1 MHIVNLQKRGHHE
14 LVGKGFFEV
23 FPKSDFIDILN
34 WEEIFDEI
42 LRRKMAI
49 SDGIKTWVDPQREGI
64 SHETLKYF
72 EIVQFPVL
80 DDKGDVVVIVRS
92 SVDVTDKVMESY
104 LLDEAQTAAK
114 IGNWWVNLNT
124 GSVRWSSGIKELL
137 EVGEGFGALAP
148 NLELSTLSGNKIYI
162 SDYRGKYLLIDFW
175 ASWCGPCREENPNLV
190 EAYRVFNKYPFE
202 ILGISLDNP
211 SQKDALITAIEQD
224 KLEWTQSADF
234 RGWDSHPAKIYGVNS
249 IPSNFLLD
257 PEGKIIAKNL
267 TGSAL
272 IEMLKELFNY

>member
-80 DDKGDVVVIVRS
+80 NDKGDVVVIVRS
-92 SVDVTDKVMESY
+92 LVDVTDKVMESY

-137 EVGEGFGALAP
+137 EVGEGFEL
-148 NLELSTLSGNKIYI
+148 NLENLRMFYCDPLDLNAFLDEVKISMKENRLLKSQFNVRTSTRKVKRLKVIGKPDHESDSCSGIHGMAIDITRQYNDTRRLKEIYF
-162 SDYRGKYLLIDFW
+162 RHNHDFR
-175 ASWCGPCREENPNLV
+175 APLAR
-190 EAYRVFNKYPFE
+190 
-202 ILGISLDNP
+202 ILGVAEFL
-211 SQKDALITAIEQD
+211 
-224 KLEWTQSADF
+224 
-234 RGWDSHPAKIYGVNS
+234 NS
-249 IPSNFLLD
+249 SELLD
-257 PEGKIIAKNL
+257 PLMKQLLETIVSSPMKWI
-267 TGSAL
+267 S
-272 IEMLKELFNY
+272 